1 MGNVDTTVDD
11 EEFLNFFKKLF
22 RTIKSGM
29 IIYDSNT
36 GKSKGYG
43 FINLTSYIEYL
54 KLIKSNKPYFLHQ
67 KILIIK

>member
-1 MGNVDTTVDD
+1 MDTTVDD